1 MFYEITGIIIV
12 FLLIIISLIIYI
24 IISTEESKESKEST
38 KTAEAATAAAKEKEK
53 ETNNKVCL
61 SIDDY
66 NVLLEKVRQSK
77 EIAATAT
84 ATGRDETVIRDRRV
98 LNDPLYPPLNR
109 SDNRTHAELANNI
122 ANRNMYI
129 RTNDLADTYR
139 LVGYVTNNSDDRD
152 TGNNSWKLFARQ
164 KDRHISEFYMK
175 PTDNNND
182 MKVPITDDII
192 VGDRLRD
199 IYNIPKQITFKSPL
213 FNKDPYNVV
222 EVPKADLSRSADYL

>member
-1 MFYEITGIIIV
+1 MFYKIIPYFILL
-12 FLLIIISLIIYI
+12 FLLIITSLIIYI
-24 IISTEESKESKEST
+24 LVNIKEAKDTKE
-38 KTAEAATAAAKEKEK
+38 ATDPVQ
-53 ETNNKVCL
+53 NNKICL
-61 SIDDY
+61 STNDY
-66 NVLLEKVRQSK
+66 NILLDKANHNK
-77 EIAATAT
+77 NNTTNINDTN
-84 ATGRDETVIRDRRV
+84 DTVVRDRKV

-109 SDNRTHAELANNI
+109 TDNKTHTELVNNI
-122 ANRNMYI
+122 TNRNMYI
-129 RTNDLADTYR
+129 RTNDINDTYR
-139 LVGYVTNNSDDRD
+139 LVGYVTNNSQEKD

-164 KDRHISEFYMK
+164 KDRNISEFYMK

-199 IYNIPKQITFKSPL
+199 IYNIPSQLTFKSPL

>member
-1 MFYEITGIIIV
+1 MFYKIIPYFILL
-12 FLLIIISLIIYI
+12 FLLIITSLIIYI
-24 IISTEESKESKEST
+24 LVNIKEAKDTKE
-38 KTAEAATAAAKEKEK
+38 ATDPVQ
-53 ETNNKVCL
+53 NNKICL
-61 SIDDY
+61 STNDY
-66 NVLLEKVRQSK
+66 NILLDKANHNK
-77 EIAATAT
+77 NNTT
-84 ATGRDETVIRDRRV
+84 NTNDTNDTVVRDRKV

-109 SDNRTHAELANNI
+109 TDNKTHTELVNNI
-122 ANRNMYI
+122 TNRNMYI
-129 RTNDLADTYR
+129 RTNDINDTYR
-139 LVGYVTNNSDDRD
+139 LVGYVTNNSQEKD

-164 KDRHISEFYMK
+164 KDRNISEFYMK

-199 IYNIPKQITFKSPL
+199 IYNIPSQLTFKSPL

>member
-1 MFYEITGIIIV
+1 MFYEITAVIIV

-24 IISTEESKESKEST
+24 IFSSSDSKVSGAVT
-38 KTAEAATAAAKEKEK
+38 KLASVPEA
-53 ETNNKVCL
+53 NKVCL

-66 NVLLEKVRQSK
+66 NVLLDKAKHNKQTE
-77 EIAATAT
+77 
-84 ATGRDETVIRDRRV
+84 RDETVVRDRKV

-109 SDNRTHAELANNI
+109 TDNKTHAELANNI

-129 RTNDLADTYR
+129 RTNDVGDTYR
-139 LVGYVTNNSDDRD
+139 LVGYVTNNSDDKD
-152 TGNNSWKLFARQ
+152 TGNNNWKLFARQ

-175 PTDNNND
+175 TTDNNND
-182 MKVPITDDII
+182 VKVPITDDIV

-199 IYNIPKQITFKSPL
+199 IYNIPQQITFKSPM